1 MRPRERLLVF
11 LGVCL
16 PVPVLAATGLSV
28 PLPASVERVATELV
42 PFAHQTTV
50 PEGGVAAGAIVL
62 TEAERRQERPSHA
75 VSHTRVEAAPA
86 AASPARELTQRR
98 TERPAGRR
106 VGAPHRNDTHPVP
119 EGGLIAPGP
128 APVAVPVIPPED
140 TEDEDRH
147 EAKPKPKP
155 TPRPTH
161 EPKPKREPK
170 PKPKHEPEQQEKPKH
185 KPDEPKPE
193 PRPKPKH
200 DAGDE
205 PPPQSSEETPE
216 KDNGPGAGKP
226 SESERRQS
234 R

>member
-155 TPRPTH
+155 RPTH